1 VQAPPRRRLLV
12 VSQPLGEGVPQ
23 QVLDTLELLD
33 PDRFEVEVACP
44 PESSLWDGLAGSNV
58 RLHRISSRRGP
69 GPGDAVT
76 LRTLLPLVARA
87 DVVHLHAAKAGFLG
101 RLACAL
107 RGRTDR
113 CLFTP
118 HAWSFWAR
126 RGYVAAER
134 LAARWCRHLLVVS
147 EAERA
152 AGLAVGVGSPE
163 QYRVILNG
171 IDLERFA
178 APWRPVPGRVVSIA
192 RLAPQKR
199 PDLLVRA
206 FRRVEDAELL
216 LVGDGPLRPE
226 IERLVLRLGLGERVR
241 VLGNRSDVPALLAE
255 AACVVLASDYE
266 GCPLTVLEAMAA
278 GVPVVATRVG
288 GVPELIDD
296 GRTGLLVEPGDES
309 ALAAAIGRALAARDG
324 LGVAAR
330 EEAHRRFSRE
340 RMAAEIAELYEEVAA
355 ASS

>member
-1 VQAPPRRRLLV
+1 M
-12 VSQPLGEGVPQ
+12 SQPLGEGVPQ

-33 PDRFEVEVACP
+33 RGRFEVEVACP
-44 PESSLWDGLAGSNV
+44 PESTLWDGLAGSDV
-58 RLHRISSRRGP
+58 RLHRISRRRRP
-69 GPGDAVT
+69 GPSDAVT
-76 LRTLLPLVARA
+76 LRTLLPLVGRA
-87 DVVHLHAAKAGFLG
+87 DVVHLHAAKAGFVG

-107 RGRTDR
+107 RGRTNR
-113 CLFTP
+113 CVFTP

-152 AGLAVGVGSPE
+152 AGLAAGVGSPE

-178 APWRPVPGRVVSIA
+178 AAPRPVPGRVVSIA

-226 IERLVLRLGLGERVR
+226 VERLVAELGLGDRVR
-241 VLGNRSDVPALLAE
+241 LVGNRRDVADLLAE

-296 GRTGLLVEPGDES
+296 GRTGLLVEPGDER
-309 ALAAAIGRALAARDG
+309 ALGAAISLALDARE
-324 LGVAAR
+324 LGAAAR
-330 EEAHRRFSRE
+330 EEARRRFSRE
-340 RMAAEIAELYEEVAA
+340 RMAAEIAALYEEVGA